1 MHKPNAAPHT
11 MTCPPSLI
19 MQLLPYLDCIDTS
32 VEALKQNEADL
43 QKNPKPNKPTPEKE
57 QNNKQTQLQMT
68 ETCLC
73 CLYFTGLRLPLKYL
87 EQLSW
92 LSMTQVFWEWVKPIE
107 ARGCNFG
114 NWYLKVEGHA
124 KRRTEVLPPILQN
137 KGNTD
142 WMQHYARAC
151 TDEGK

>member
-1 MHKPNAAPHT
+1 M
-11 MTCPPSLI
+11 CPPSLI

-57 QNNKQTQLQMT
+57 ENNKQTQLQMT

-92 LSMTQVFWEWVKPIE
+92 LSMTSKFSENGSNLLRLKAVTSETGTSKWKDMLREELRCYLQFCKTRGILI
-107 ARGCNFG
+107 GCNIMP
-114 NWYLKVEGHA
+114 GH
-124 KRRTEVLPPILQN
+124 V
-137 KGNTD
+137 
-142 WMQHYARAC
+142 Y
-151 TDEGK
+151 